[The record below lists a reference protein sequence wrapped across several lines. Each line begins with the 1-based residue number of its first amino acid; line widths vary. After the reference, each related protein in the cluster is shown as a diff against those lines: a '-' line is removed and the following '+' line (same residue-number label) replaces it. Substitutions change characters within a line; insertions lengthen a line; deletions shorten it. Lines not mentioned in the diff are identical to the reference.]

1 MSSVDDRIKKLEE
14 VIAQQQQQIKALNEE
29 LAVIGKGLN
38 ELVTMVKNMGVQS
51 QQVQTQQIGVDLA
64 RELSRQSGG
73 LDPNV
78 IIALASAIKSLFGGE
93 SDIKSL
99 LKLFE
104 IYNAGQKDMLR
115 MFAILTSPKRKNILE
130 KLFGEIEDEEEKEK

>member
-1 MSSVDDRIKKLEE
+1 MSNIEDRIKKLEE
-14 VIAQQQQQIKALNEE
+14 TIMQQQQQIKALNDE
-29 LAVIGKGLN
+29 LTAIGKGLS

-51 QQVQTQQIGVDLA
+51 QAQTQQQQIGVDLA
-64 RELSRQSGG
+64 RELGRQSG

-78 IIALASAIKSLFGGE
+78 IVALASVFKSLFGGE

-115 MFAILTSPKRKNILE
+115 MFAILTSPKRKSILE
-130 KLFGEIEDEEEKEK
+130 KLFGEIEDEEEKK